1 MSLRRFN
8 LKHVLE
14 LKGIS
19 KRYGKVQALTD
30 VNITLDHGIYA
41 LLGPNGSGKST
52 LMNILAGLLAQSG
65 GKVLYN
71 GKDIRECGLDY
82 RSRVGFMPQYPAMY
96 PNFAVKEFL
105 LYVAELKKLSPEREG
120 EIDYLLGRVELSD
133 VQDRKISALS
143 GGMKQRLSLCTAVL
157 GDPEILILDEPTAG
171 LDPKQRVALRQ
182 FISEISANKTVIWAT
197 HIVSDVES
205 IADEV
210 IFMKKGEASIL
221 ERGAEPLEKEYL
233 RFFGEVE

>member
-1 MSLRRFN
+1 MKSVIEIN
-8 LKHVLE
+8 N
-14 LKGIS
+14 IS
-19 KRYGKVQALTD
+19 KKYGKVEALRG
-30 VNITLDHGIYA
+30 VSLTLGHGIYA
-41 LLGPNGSGKST
+41 LLGPNGSGKTT

-65 GKVLYN
+65 GKILYN
-71 GKDIRECGLDY
+71 GKDIRECGIDY

-105 LYVAELKKLSPEREG
+105 LYIAELKKLPPEREG
-120 EIDYLLGRVELSD
+120 DIDYLLSRVELSD
-133 VQDRKISALS
+133 VYDRKISALS

-171 LDPKQRVALRQ
+171 LDPKQRVVLRQ
-182 FISEISANKTVIWAT
+182 FIAEIASSKTVIWAT

-221 ERGAEPLEKEYL
+221 ESGANMLEEEYL
-233 RFFGEVE
+233 RFFGDVV

>member
-1 MSLRRFN
+1 MKN
-8 LKHVLE
+8 AIE
-14 LKGIS
+14 INNIS
-19 KRYGKVQALTD
+19 KKYGKVEALRG
-30 VNITLDHGIYA
+30 VSLTLGHGIYA
-41 LLGPNGSGKST
+41 LLGPNGSGKTT

-96 PNFAVKEFL
+96 PNFSVMEFL
-105 LYVAELKKLSPEREG
+105 FYLAELKKLPKEREG
-120 EIDYLLGRVELSD
+120 DIEYLLSRVELSD
-133 VQDRKISALS
+133 VGDRHISALS
-143 GGMKQRLSLCTAVL
+143 GGMKQRLSLCSAVL

-182 FISEISANKTVIWAT
+182 FISEIAANKTVIWAT

-210 IFMKKGEASIL
+210 IFMKKGEASL
-221 ERGAEPLEKEYL
+221 LGRGAGRLEEEYL
-233 RFFGEVE
+233 RFFGDVG

>member
-1 MSLRRFN
+1 MKN
-8 LKHVLE
+8 VIEIKNV
-14 LKGIS
+14 S
-19 KRYGKVQALTD
+19 KKYGKVEALRD
-30 VNITLDHGIYA
+30 VSLSLGHGIYA

-52 LMNILAGLLAQSG
+52 LMNILAGLLKPSG
-65 GKVLYN
+65 GEVLYCGEAI
-71 GKDIRECGLDY
+71 GKSGLAY
-82 RSRVGFMPQYPAMY
+82 RSKVGYMPQYPAMY

-105 LYVAELKKLSPEREG
+105 LYIAELKKLPPEREG
-120 EIDYLLGRVELSD
+120 DIDYLLERVELSD
-133 VQDRKISALS
+133 VPNRKISALS

-171 LDPKQRVALRQ
+171 LDPKQRVALRE
-182 FISEISANKTVIWAT
+182 FISEISANRMVIWAT

-221 ERGAEPLEKEYL
+221 ESGANMLEEEYL
-233 RFFGEVE
+233 RFFGDVV

>member
-1 MSLRRFN
+1 MKSVIEIN
-8 LKHVLE
+8 N
-14 LKGIS
+14 IS
-19 KRYGKVQALTD
+19 KKYGKVEALRG
-30 VNITLDHGIYA
+30 VSLTLDHGIYA
-41 LLGPNGSGKST
+41 LLGPNGSGKTT

-65 GKVLYN
+65 GKILYN
-71 GKDIRECGLDY
+71 GKDIRECGIDY

-105 LYVAELKKLSPEREG
+105 LYVAELKKLPPEREG
-120 EIDYLLGRVELSD
+120 DIDYLLSRVELSD
-133 VQDRKISALS
+133 VYDRKISALS

-182 FISEISANKTVIWAT
+182 FIAEIASSKTVIWAT

-210 IFMKKGEASIL
+210 IFMKKGKASIL
-221 ERGAEPLEKEYL
+221 ESGANMLEEEYL
-233 RFFGEVE
+233 RFFGDVV

>member
-1 MSLRRFN
+1 MKSVIEIN
-8 LKHVLE
+8 N
-14 LKGIS
+14 IS
-19 KRYGKVQALTD
+19 KKYGKVEALRG
-30 VNITLDHGIYA
+30 VSLTLGHGIYA
-41 LLGPNGSGKST
+41 LLGPNGSGKTT

-65 GKVLYN
+65 GKILYN
-71 GKDIRECGLDY
+71 GKDIRECGIDY

-105 LYVAELKKLSPEREG
+105 LYVAELKKLPPEREG
-120 EIDYLLGRVELSD
+120 DIDYLLSRVELSD
-133 VQDRKISALS
+133 VYDRKISALS

-182 FISEISANKTVIWAT
+182 FIAEIASSKTVIWAT

-210 IFMKKGEASIL
+210 IFMKKGEALIL
-221 ERGAEPLEKEYL
+221 ESGANMLEEEYL
-233 RFFGEVE
+233 RFFGDVV

>member
-1 MSLRRFN
+1 MKSVIEIN
-8 LKHVLE
+8 N
-14 LKGIS
+14 IS
-19 KRYGKVQALTD
+19 KKYGKVEALRG
-30 VNITLDHGIYA
+30 VSLTLDHGIYA
-41 LLGPNGSGKST
+41 LLGPNGSGKTT

-65 GKVLYN
+65 GKILYN
-71 GKDIRECGLDY
+71 GKDIRECGIDY

-105 LYVAELKKLSPEREG
+105 LYVAELKKLPPEREG
-120 EIDYLLGRVELSD
+120 DIDYLLSRVELSD
-133 VQDRKISALS
+133 VYDRKISALS

-182 FISEISANKTVIWAT
+182 FIAEIASSKTVIWAT

-221 ERGAEPLEKEYL
+221 ESGTNMLEEEYL
-233 RFFGEVE
+233 RFFGDVV